1 MFISP
6 AFAQEA
12 AAVAADPAMAA
23 ANPLR
28 ILFQFLVIIWFL
40 IFQLKI

>member
-1 MFISP
+1 MLINP

-12 AAVAADPAMAA
+12 AATAAAAVDPAAA

-28 ILFQFLVIIWFL
+28 ILFQFLVIFVV
-40 IFQLKI
+40 FYFF